1 VSTQEFGHGVF
12 AVSGASGA
20 VGGRV
25 AARLASLGHSQI
37 LIVRDRSR
45 ASDLPKAEAAQA
57 SYEHPQA
64 MQRALAGVETF
75 FMVSGGE
82 AADRVRHHIA
92 AIDAAVA
99 AGVERIVYLSFINAA
114 PDATFTFARDHW
126 HTEEHVRAVGLRHTF
141 LRDNMYIDFLPA
153 LAGTDGVIRGPAGDG
168 RVGAVARDDIADVAV
183 AVLLGDRHDGRTY
196 DVTGPEAITL
206 QEVAEKLSQVT
217 GRSITYNAETL
228 EEAYESR
235 STYGA
240 PDFEVEGWVT
250 SYAAIAA
257 GEMDVVSDT
266 VSKLTGH
273 PPMTL
278 TDFLRRHP
286 ESYRHLLSA

>member
-1 VSTQEFGHGVF
+1 MSKQEVGHGAF

-25 AARLASLGHSQI
+25 AARLASLGHSQR
-37 LIVRDRSR
+37 LIIRDGSR
-45 ASDLPKAEAAQA
+45 APDLLGAEVAQA

-64 MQRALAGVETF
+64 MRGALAGAKTF
-75 FMVSGGE
+75 FMVSAGE
-82 AADRVRHHIA
+82 AADRVRQHIA
-92 AIDAAVA
+92 AVDAAVA

-141 LRDNMYIDFLPA
+141 LRDNMYMDFLPA
-153 LAGTDGVIRGPAGDG
+153 LAGADGVIRGPAGDG

-183 AVLLGDRHDGRTY
+183 AILLGEDHDGRTY

-206 QEVAEKLSQVT
+206 QEVAEELSRDT
-217 GRSITYNAETL
+217 GRSITYYEETL

-235 STYGA
+235 ASYGA

-250 SYAAIAA
+250 SYAAIAT

-266 VSKLTGH
+266 VSKLIGH

-278 TDFLRRHP
+278 ADFLRRHP